1 MKFIKT
7 AFALMVFGAAL
18 AFPAIAQETEEMDAK
33 ERFEFEQRI
42 RDYILA
48 NPEIIAQAIQILNDR
63 ADAASRESN
72 KQALLKN
79 RELLLNDPLSIVL
92 GNPLGDVTLVEFYDY
107 RCPYCRDVHE
117 KVKRL
122 LASDP
127 GVRLVLKQF
136 PVKDRPGETPVS
148 LISARLAKV
157 AHEQGVFEAFHDA
170 MFEAE
175 PPLTRDRVFQ
185 IARDAGVNMDKIL
198 DQMSNPEITRHLR
211 ETMILANAIGA
222 TGTPT
227 FVMGEFVIPGAI
239 DFEVFQQLVEY
250 TRTQKAD

>member
-18 AFPAIAQETEEMDAK
+18 AFPAIAQEAEDIEAK
-33 ERFEFEQRI
+33 ERFEFEQKV

-48 NPEIIAQAIQILNDR
+48 NPEIISQAIQILNER
-63 ADAASRESN
+63 ADAASKEST

-79 RELLLNDPLSIVL
+79 RALLLNDPLSIVL
-92 GNPLGDVTLVEFYDY
+92 GNPNGDVTLVEFYDY
-107 RCPYCRDVHE
+107 RCPYCRDSH
-117 KVKRL
+117 KQVKAL

-170 MFEAE
+170 MFEAQ
-175 PPLTRDRVFQ
+175 PPLTRDRVFK
-185 IARDAGVNMDKIL
+185 IAEKAGVNLNKIM
-198 DQMSNPEITRHLR
+198 DQMSNPKITQHLR
-211 ETMILANAIGA
+211 ETLILANAIGA

-227 FVMGEFVIPGAI
+227 FVMGEIVIPGAVE
-239 DFEVFQQLVEY
+239 FEIFQQLVEF
-250 TRTQKAD
+250 TRSQKTD